1 MSINLFD
8 YGFDESLSSSREN
21 IGRIIRVDRGE
32 CDVISEEGKVRAISD
47 SNRSQGKVAP
57 VTGDWVKLVKIP
69 DVGTV
74 IDEILPR
81 KNKLS
86 RRDPSDEGVEQVLV
100 SNLDLVIIV
109 HGIDRPL
116 PPGRIERLLT
126 LAWDSNSEV
135 IVVLTKVE
143 EKDELFDETIKT
155 IRAIDPKVAILAVD
169 SANTSDPGLE
179 KIKGSIRSGFTA
191 ALIGESGA
199 GKSSLV
205 NALLG
210 GEIAE
215 TGEVRLGDRR
225 GRHTTVTREM
235 LLCPDGGLLVDTPG
249 LRSIGI
255 WDAQESLE
263 KVFADL
269 EERAKDCRFSDCI
282 HESEP
287 DCAVNEDVSMG
298 VLDERRLIRYRDLL
312 KELSE
317 QQKKTAKRKNNKK
330 F

>member
-1 MSINLFD
+1 MSTDLSD
-8 YGFDESLSSSREN
+8 YGFDESLSSSRDN

-47 SNRSQGKVAP
+47 SNRSQGEVAP
-57 VTGDWVKLVKIP
+57 VTGDWVKLLKIP
-69 DVGTV
+69 EVGTV

-86 RRDPSDEGVEQVLV
+86 RSDPSDERAEQVLV

-126 LAWDSNSEV
+126 LAWDSHSEV

-143 EKDELFDETIKT
+143 EKDELLEETIRT
-155 IRAIDPKVAILAVD
+155 IEAIDPEVVILAVD
-169 SANTSDPGLE
+169 SANGSDPGLG
-179 KIKGSIRSGFTA
+179 KIKDMIKPGCTA

-205 NALLG
+205 NALVG
-210 GEIAE
+210 GEIVE
-215 TGEVRLGDRR
+215 TGEVRSGDRR

-263 KVFADL
+263 RVFADL
-269 EERAKDCRFSDCI
+269 EERSKDCRFSDCI

-287 DCAVNEDVSMG
+287 DCAVNEDVLLG
-298 VLDERRLIRYRDLL
+298 VVDERRLIRYRALL
-312 KELSE
+312 KELSD
-317 QQKKTAKRKNNKK
+317 QQAKISRRKNR
-330 F
+330 

>member
-1 MSINLFD
+1 MSTDLSD
-8 YGFDESLSSSREN
+8 YGFDESLSSSRDN

-47 SNRSQGKVAP
+47 SNRSQGEVAP

-69 DVGTV
+69 EVGTV
-74 IDEILPR
+74 IDEVLPR

-86 RRDPSDEGVEQVLV
+86 RRDPSDERAEQVLV

-126 LAWDSNSEV
+126 LAWDSHSEV

-143 EKDELFDETIKT
+143 EKDELLEETIRT
-155 IRAIDPKVAILAVD
+155 IEAIDPEVVILAVD
-169 SANTSDPGLE
+169 SANGSDPGLG
-179 KIKGSIRSGFTA
+179 KIKDMIKPGCTA

-205 NALLG
+205 NALVG
-210 GEIAE
+210 GEIVE
-215 TGEVRLGDRR
+215 TGEVRSGDRR

-263 KVFADL
+263 RVFADL
-269 EERAKDCRFSDCI
+269 EERSKDCRFSDCI

-287 DCAVNEDVSMG
+287 DCAVNEDVLLG
-298 VLDERRLIRYRDLL
+298 VVDERRLIRYRALL
-312 KELSE
+312 KELSD
-317 QQKKTAKRKNNKK
+317 QQAKISRRKNR
-330 F
+330 